1 MKKYLAVIAILA
13 LGITFMAAC
22 GSKNEETT
30 LPTEQEMSKVTDQYN
45 TDNQTTDQT
54 TTTPTDNATDKTGTE
69 TPAEGEN
76 KDMGTTNLG
85 KTVVFETNYGAF
97 EISLYGDAPIASK
110 NHVDKAN
117 SGFYNGLTFHR
128 VVKGF
133 VIQGGDPLGNGTGG
147 GTMGLDPKGLHQSKR
162 GTISMASAD
171 ITTNQSDAQFFLNLV
186 DNFRLDEMGFI
197 AFGEVVSG
205 MEVVDKIA
213 EVPCN
218 PGADGANS
226 SPVSPVLINKVYV
239 K

>member
-1 MKKYLAVIAILA
+1 
-13 LGITFMAAC
+13 
-22 GSKNEETT
+22 
-30 LPTEQEMSKVTDQYN
+30 
-45 TDNQTTDQT
+45 
-54 TTTPTDNATDKTGTE
+54 
-69 TPAEGEN
+69 
-76 KDMGTTNLG
+76 MGTTNLG

-110 NHVDKAN
+110 NLVDKAN

-171 ITTNQSDAQFFLNLV
+171 IATNQSDAQFFINLV

-197 AFGEVVSG
+197 AFGEVVNG

>member
-1 MKKYLAVIAILA
+1 MA

-30 LPTEQEMSKVTDQYN
+30 LPTEEEITNITDQYN

-54 TTTPTDNATDKTGTE
+54 TTIPTDKTSTE
-69 TPAEGEN
+69 TPTEGEN
-76 KDMGTTNLG
+76 KDMGTTNTNLG

-97 EISLYGDAPIASK
+97 EISLYADAPIASK
-110 NHVDKAN
+110 NLIDKAN

-128 VVKGF
+128 VVNGF

-147 GTMGLDPKGLHQSKR
+147 GTMGLDPKGLHQNKR
-162 GTISMASAD
+162 GTISMASAN
-171 ITTNQSDAQFFLNLV
+171 IEVNQSDAQFFINLV
-186 DNFRLDEMGFI
+186 DNSSNLDKMGFI
-197 AFGEVVSG
+197 AFGEVVNG

-213 EVPCN
+213 QVPCN
-218 PGADGANS
+218 PGGDGANS

>member
-1 MKKYLAVIAILA
+1 MKKYLAIVAILA

-30 LPTEQEMSKVTDQYN
+30 PADQGTTTDQYN

-69 TPAEGEN
+69 TPAEGES
-76 KDMGTTNLG
+76 KDMGTTNTDLG
-85 KTVVFETNYGAF
+85 KTIVFETNYGIF
-97 EISLYGDAPIASK
+97 EIALYSDAPIASK
-110 NHVDKAN
+110 NLIDKAN

-147 GTMGLDPKGLHQSKR
+147 NTMGLDPRGLHQSKR
-162 GTISMASAD
+162 GTISMASAN
-171 ITTNQSDAQFFLNLV
+171 IEVNQSDAQFFINLV

-197 AFGEVVSG
+197 AFGEVTKG